1 MSALIQPRES
11 RTVEDL
17 LKAGQLTR
25 VVADISLATGIL
37 DAARGRLRSVSRALD
52 AEDLGEC
59 SSPLWDAARLAC
71 TAVLQAEGL
80 RTHGEGHHATV
91 IEAVTEQYG
100 HLLGGLLRPARR
112 LRETR
117 REAQY
122 PTRLDTMRPNAAD
135 LAEDLD
141 TITQL
146 VDAVAK
152 LLPHVPV
159 Y

>member
-71 TAVLQAEGL
+71 TAVLQAEVY
-80 RTHGEGHHATV
+80 APTV
-91 IEAVTEQYG
+91 KA
-100 HLLGGLLRPARR
+100 
-112 LRETR
+112 
-117 REAQY
+117 
-122 PTRLDTMRPNAAD
+122 
-135 LAEDLD
+135 
-141 TITQL
+141 ITPRSS
-146 VDAVAK
+146 K
-152 LLPHVPV
+152 R
-159 Y
+159 